1 MHRPLIPTLHS
12 ETKCTSLRYGHQSE
26 GSVFEI
32 HGQPVRRSTVT
43 HFDPT
48 FSDELLEDL
57 VSDLSDFED
66 GMEYSMS
73 NELDLDLSDSSLD
86 KVLWED
92 DDYAFVAED

>member
-1 MHRPLIPTLHS
+1 M
-12 ETKCTSLRYGHQSE
+12 
-26 GSVFEI
+26 
-32 HGQPVRRSTVT
+32 T